1 MVVVHFEMKW
11 ISCRLMKQVT
21 QLLLSSVLATKEEKF
36 LIISLVG
43 GRPLFVSPMMY
54 CTSSNSCW
62 ELSFCCFESLTFLG
76 SVTRWCLW
84 LSVEQFTSY
93 WEATC
98 VYKIFSPGLRDSIYS
113 ITAEIGFILVELE
126 VIAIGVR
133 RCVLVFCVH
142 CANPCTACMGTLI
155 VGRASQLGT

>member
-1 MVVVHFEMKW
+1 MAVVHFEMRW

-21 QLLLSSVLATKEEKF
+21 QLSPSSVLATKEEKF

-43 GRPLFVSPMMY
+43 GRPLFVSPLMY

-62 ELSFCCFESLTFLG
+62 GLSFCCFESLTFLG
-76 SVTRWCLW
+76 SVTRWCLR
-84 LSVEQFTSY
+84 LSVERFTPY

-98 VYKIFSPGLRDSIYS
+98 VYEISSPGSRDSIYS
-113 ITAEIGFILVELE
+113 IAAEIGSILVELE

-133 RCVLVFCVH
+133 RCVLVFRVH
-142 CANPCTACMGTLI
+142 CANPCTARTGTLC
-155 VGRASQLGT
+155 L